1 MSRENLAF
9 NQVGAQFAKLYPTIS
24 IAQIKEVQWIEYWFE
39 LYFIVF
45 YWILREYSWSD
56 HDHVVLY
63 VFYLLETHG
72 FSAASLVAQRYAATG
87 ARFRTE
93 FKSPDEIFVF
103 HGSSKEATFISIIE
117 DGFKVFILLL
127 V

>member
-1 MSRENLAF
+1 MAF
-9 NQVGAQFAKLYPTIS
+9 NQAGAHFAKLYPTIS

-39 LYFIVF
+39 VYFIYYF
-45 YWILREYSWSD
+45 REARND
-56 HDHVVLY
+56 HNHVVLY

-87 ARFRTE
+87 ARFRVE
-93 FKSPDEIFVF
+93 LKSPDEIFVF